1 MSQGFFVGIDISKAT
16 LDLAVL
22 PAEQTSS
29 FPNDE
34 KGLQQLASTLAELGA
49 PQAVVM
55 EATGGLERPVL
66 AALAADGFP
75 MVATLDQL
83 IDNAQLIA
91 KAVGKPITLNGYED
105 DGRAELEFTDTE
117 GVIHTI
123 YVDPK
128 FINKP
133 GR

>member
-1 MSQGFFVGIDISKAT
+1 MTEQVSLKALPPGF
-16 LDLAVL
+16 LDDL
-22 PAEQTSS
+22 PAQ
-29 FPNDE
+29 D
-34 KGLQQLASTLAELGA
+34 Q
-49 PQAVVM
+49 
-55 EATGGLERPVL
+55 EA
-66 AALAADGFP
+66 
-75 MVATLDQL
+75 
-83 IDNAQLIA
+83 IA